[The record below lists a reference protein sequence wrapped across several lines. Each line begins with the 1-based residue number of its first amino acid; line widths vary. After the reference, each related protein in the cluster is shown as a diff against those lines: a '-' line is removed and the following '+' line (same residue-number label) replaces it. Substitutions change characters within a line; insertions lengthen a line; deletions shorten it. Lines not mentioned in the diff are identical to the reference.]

1 MRLIRFMGAVEQN
14 KYLNGETLT
23 NITDW
28 RKAGQRSG
36 SRGFCFFDDSETP
49 EERLPY
55 VSGVVDTSL
64 VAVFDTVPFARLE
77 LMESLGTYRDT
88 ERDLPTLKELLT
100 FSNLQFKKV
109 REYSA
114 LQYNSQILHIV
125 KVGRP
130 ERHPEGWR
138 IDWGERHEQSN

>member
-1 MRLIRFMGAVEQN
+1 MRLIRFMGAVELN

-55 VSGVVDTSL
+55 VSGVVDTEL
-64 VAVFDTVPFARLE
+64 VVTFEVVPFAKIDLHEGFGR
-77 LMESLGTYRDT
+77 YRDT
-88 ERDLPTLKELLT
+88 EKDMPTLEELLT
-100 FSNLQFKKV
+100 FANIKFKKV
-109 REYSA
+109 REYS
-114 LQYNSQILHIV
+114 LMEYSNQNLRLLN
-125 KVGRP
+125 VGKPIRGD
-130 ERHPEGWR
+130 GWE
-138 IDWGERHEQSN
+138 IDWEKNEEGR